1 MTFYR
6 ITSALMGYPDAAL
19 RDDLPEIFTVIQ
31 MKGSMTDDER
41 QVLSRFCER
50 LSSSDSTESEA
61 DYVRTFD
68 MTPEHSLHLTHHL
81 IGEDKNRGP
90 ALIDLTEFYREYG
103 VEITKKELPD
113 YLPLMLEFVSTLELE
128 EGRLFL
134 SRWNKVLRQLTANL
148 NEAGSVYAELVG
160 LVEARSRWVVTGDID
175 IAAIPRTDPL
185 QDEGDFDPPVNFNWA
200 GATQASPCH
209 AIH

>member
-6 ITSALMGYPDAAL
+6 IASALMGYPDASL
-19 RDDLPEIFTVIQ
+19 RDDLPEILTAIHTE
-31 MKGSMTDDER
+31 GAAGGMTDGER
-41 QVLSRFCER
+41 HSLSGFCER
-50 LSSSDSTESEA
+50 LSGSDPLVSEA

-103 VEITKKELPD
+103 VEITEKELPD
-113 YLPLMLEFVSTLELE
+113 YLPLMLEFVSTLEAE

-134 SRWNKVLRQLTANL
+134 SRWNKVLRQLVANL
-148 NEAGSVYAELVG
+148 TEASCPYAELIG
-160 LVEARSRWVVTGDID
+160 LIEMRSRLVDTDIT
-175 IAAIPRTDPL
+175 IAATPRTDPL
-185 QDEGDFDPPVNFNWA
+185 QDDGDFDPPIHWA
-200 GATQASPCH
+200 QPSMTGAFCTA
-209 AIH
+209 